1 MIGYEIMIIGNNN
14 YHPNR
19 ICNAFPC
26 NGMQKH
32 FFMIMSL
39 YHIMGIIT
47 LLWSFLV
54 VNINFTKSSLLVST
68 VYVVLI
74 IYQVAPA

>member
-1 MIGYEIMIIGNNN
+1 MVSIMIGYEIMIIGNNN

-32 FFMIMSL
+32 FFMIISL

-47 LLWSFLV
+47 FIMVIFSRRYQLHQV
-54 VNINFTKSSLLVST
+54 
-68 VYVVLI
+68 I
-74 IYQVAPA
+74 IIGQHR